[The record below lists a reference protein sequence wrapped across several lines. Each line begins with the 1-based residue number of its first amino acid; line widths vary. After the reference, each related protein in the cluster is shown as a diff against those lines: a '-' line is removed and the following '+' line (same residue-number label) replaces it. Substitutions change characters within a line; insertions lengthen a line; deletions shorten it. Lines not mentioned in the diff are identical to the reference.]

1 MAQHYPPGK
10 TAVWAAGWSRGL
22 SVWGKGENM
31 TVLGKTLVFF
41 NLVFS
46 IITGAL
52 VLMVFSAR
60 TNWQVAAKKF
70 ESELQ
75 VAQAS
80 VQAYQKEANDA
91 SSAAAGRVEVVAKE
105 LKAAQDQLAQAVA
118 RQKADDDKFQKE
130 VQKVAQAEATI
141 NSITTD
147 RDRSAEEV
155 KILAKQK
162 DGMQKRINE
171 LVKETSNL
179 HDARVSADI
188 EAKSF
193 KTRNEQLVNNLKTM
207 EKTIQELRIK
217 GGSGGRDTTVA
228 SENPPPEN
236 VEGLVKKVDAT
247 SGLITLSIGSDS
259 GLAKGHTLEVYRLE
273 PSAKY
278 LAKVRIMEV
287 WPHAAVAKPVSRPL
301 GTIQEG
307 DHAASKIL
315 GGG

>member
-1 MAQHYPPGK
+1 
-10 TAVWAAGWSRGL
+10 
-22 SVWGKGENM
+22 M

-80 VQAYQKEANDA
+80 VQAYQKEANDTR
-91 SSAAAGRVEVVAKE
+91 SAADGRVETVAKE
-105 LKAAQDQLAQAVA
+105 LKATQEQLAQAVA
-118 RQKADDDKFQKE
+118 RQKADDDKYQKE
-130 VQKVAQAEATI
+130 VQKVAQADATI
-141 NSITTD
+141 TSITTD

-179 HDARVSADI
+179 HDARVNAEID
-188 EAKSF
+188 AKSL
-193 KTRNEQLVNNLKTM
+193 KTRNEQLVNNLKNM
-207 EKTIQELRIK
+207 EKTIQELRVK
-217 GGSGGRDTTVA
+217 GGSGGGTNVA

>member
-1 MAQHYPPGK
+1 
-10 TAVWAAGWSRGL
+10 
-22 SVWGKGENM
+22 M

-80 VQAYQKEANDA
+80 TQAYQKEADETRR
-91 SSAAAGRVEVVAKE
+91 AADGRVEVVAKE
-105 LKAAQDQLAQAVA
+105 LNATKDKLTQAIA
-118 RQKADDDKFQKE
+118 RQNADEEKYKKE
-130 VQKVAQAEATI
+130 VEKVAQAEATI
-141 NSITTD
+141 TSITTD

-179 HDARVSADI
+179 HDARVAAEI
-188 EAKSF
+188 EVKAF
-193 KTRNEQLVNNLKTM
+193 KTRNEQLVNNLKSL

-217 GGSGGRDTTVA
+217 GTPGSSRGDTTLV
-228 SENPPPEN
+228 SDNPPPEN

-278 LAKVRIMEV
+278 LAKIRIMEV